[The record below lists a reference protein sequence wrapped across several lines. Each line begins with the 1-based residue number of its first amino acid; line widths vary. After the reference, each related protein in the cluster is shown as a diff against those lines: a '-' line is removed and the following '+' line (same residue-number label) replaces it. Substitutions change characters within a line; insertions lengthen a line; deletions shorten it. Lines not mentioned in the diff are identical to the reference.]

1 LREITL
7 HILDIAANSIS
18 AGAKNISISI
28 IGNHK
33 DDTLEITISDDG
45 KGMTPEM
52 VAIVT
57 DPFTT
62 TRTERNVGLG
72 IPLLKAA
79 AEACNGWFNI
89 SSELGKGTKVQVGF
103 QLSHIDRMPLGD
115 VPSTLLGLLIGTP
128 EVHWTFR
135 VKNDEKEFY
144 FDDTEL
150 KRELGGDCLS
160 EPEVIRYVRELFTE
174 EIDALALN

>member
-1 LREITL
+1 MREIAL

-18 AGAKNISISI
+18 AGAKNISVRITASS
-28 IGNHK
+28 K
-33 DDTLEITISDDG
+33 DDTLDVSISDDG

-52 VAIVT
+52 IRMVT

-62 TRTERNVGLG
+62 SRTERNVGLG

-79 AEACNGWFNI
+79 AEACCGWFRI
-89 SSELGKGTKVQVGF
+89 DSKPGKGTEVRARF

-115 VPSTLLGLLIGTP
+115 LPDTFLGLLIGTP
-128 EVHWTFR
+128 DVHWTFQ
-135 VKNDEKEFY
+135 VKKDELVFD

-150 KRELGGDCLS
+150 KNELGADCLS
-160 EPEVIRYVRELFTE
+160 EPEVIRYIRMLFSE
-174 EIDALALN
+174 GIEPIAIN